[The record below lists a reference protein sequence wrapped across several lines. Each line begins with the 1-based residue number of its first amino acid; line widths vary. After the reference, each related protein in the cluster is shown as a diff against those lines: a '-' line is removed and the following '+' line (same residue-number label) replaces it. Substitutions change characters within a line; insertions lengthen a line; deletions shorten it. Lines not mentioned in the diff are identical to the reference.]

1 LWIEGVGL
9 GRGRGEERKT
19 DRRTRNQGKR
29 RSKYV
34 QDTKGVREINK
45 DRENVEGRWG
55 EKERENFMSGHYF

>member
-1 LWIEGVGL
+1 L

-19 DRRTRNQGKR
+19 DRRTRNQGK